1 MHAKLKEFVEETTAK
16 LLESLTPEKRLEG
29 LSAQQLARAIP
40 PDMRETLA
48 RLLKTNGHS
57 AEPGAESTDRPR
69 E

>member
-40 PDMRETLA
+40 P
-48 RLLKTNGHS
+48 GH
-57 AEPGAESTDRPR
+57 AGDAGPIA
-69 E
+69 